1 MDYLSSEE
9 YDLMFDGEY
18 EQWLLNQNKKKLKMR
33 DTVYYVAKLLCNGF
47 DLEAVIND
55 FKEEY
60 FEDIQNASESDFN
73 QVVAFYRDMEEEMND
88 KRRRF
93 LSSCDNNPSESLDEM
108 WSEEVA
114 EFYTDLFFN

>member
-1 MDYLSSEE
+1 
-9 YDLMFDGEY
+9 
-18 EQWLLNQNKKKLKMR
+18 MR
-33 DTVYYVAKLLCNGF
+33 EPVYYVAKLLCNGF

-55 FKEEY
+55 FKEQY
-60 FEDIQNASESDFN
+60 FEDIENASEEDFN
-73 QVVAFYRDMEEEMND
+73 QAVEFYRDMEEEMND

-114 EFYTDLFFN
+114 EFYSDLFFN

>member
-18 EQWLLNQNKKKLKMR
+18 EQWLLNQNKKKLTMR

-73 QVVAFYRDMEEEMND
+73 QAVAFYRDMEEEMND